1 MIKIKIKNSARIV
14 QKERGKLISMMGRF
28 LDFEILVERKVV
40 EEIEKTFMEKGIEA
54 EITIEK

>member
-54 EITIEK
+54 EITIE

>member
-1 MIKIKIKNSARIV
+1 MIKIKIKNSAKIV